1 MALPIL
7 NEAPKYTL
15 TIPSSGKKA
24 KFRPYLVKEEKVL
37 LIAAESKNETEV
49 IDAIQNTVAA
59 CLDGSVDVSRLTTFD
74 LEYIFIQLRAKST
87 GEVAQLIANC
97 THCSHGNEQS
107 VDLTQIDCSVPKSAK
122 SLVSITDKITVEM
135 KYPSYADF
143 DVSSENVETTG
154 FDIVAKCIDTVMTED
169 ERIEVSEEPIENV
182 ITFLESMTQEQF
194 TKIADF
200 LSEIPAVKYNLDFE
214 CSSCGEHNN
223 VELKGLQSF
232 F

>member
-1 MALPIL
+1 M
-7 NEAPKYTL
+7 
-15 TIPSSGKKA
+15 
-24 KFRPYLVKEEKVL
+24 
-37 LIAAESKNETEV
+37 

-59 CLDGSVDVSRLTTFD
+59 CLDGSIDVSRLTTFD

-107 VDLTQIDCSVPKSAK
+107 VDLTQINCSVPKDSRG
-122 SLVSITDKITVEM
+122 LVSITDKITVEM

-143 DVSSENVETTG
+143 DVSSENIEMTG

-169 ERIEVSEEPIENV
+169 ERIEISEEPIENV
-182 ITFLESMTQEQF
+182 IAFLESMTQEQF
-194 TKIADF
+194 TKIAGF
-200 LSEIPAVKYNLDFE
+200 LSEIPALKYNLEFD

-223 VELKGLQSF
+223 IELKGLQSF